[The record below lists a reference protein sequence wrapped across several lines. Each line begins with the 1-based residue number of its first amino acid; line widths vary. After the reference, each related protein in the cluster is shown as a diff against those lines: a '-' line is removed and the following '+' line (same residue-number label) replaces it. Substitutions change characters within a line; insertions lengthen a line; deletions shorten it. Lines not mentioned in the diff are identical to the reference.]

1 METGE
6 LLYRNKNRFSFLL
19 FALIFAG
26 MAWWPVLSSSEVH
39 FSWVE
44 HWPLLFLT
52 TFFVGIGGVS
62 ALKTKKTK
70 KFYEYGI
77 GHFKKNK
84 LICFEPYDS
93 FVFVECYHKRTD
105 SGDDRDSHYCLAFW
119 RADASYVELSLKND
133 RRALKK
139 IWEKISFHC
148 PSLKSRLACYLIDP
162 SSQRL
167 YEFLNQESR

>member
-62 ALKTKKTK
+62 ALKPKKLRNFMNT
-70 KFYEYGI
+70 GLVI
-77 GHFKKNK
+77 
-84 LICFEPYDS
+84 L
-93 FVFVECYHKRTD
+93 R
-105 SGDDRDSHYCLAFW
+105 
-119 RADASYVELSLKND
+119 
-133 RRALKK
+133 K
-139 IWEKISFHC
+139 I
-148 PSLKSRLACYLIDP
+148 
-162 SSQRL
+162 
-167 YEFLNQESR
+167 N